1 MIRLYVDLDAA
12 LAQTL
17 HIKENIFR
25 IFEKRPA
32 RLLAVK
38 YIPMADSQLLILDKA
53 QIQQKIN
60 RIAYQILED
69 NLQEKEIVL
78 AGIWDRGYK
87 LALRLQRVLQEI
99 SELKVTLLRVDL
111 ERQSSKL
118 ISSTDLDDS
127 KWKNKVIILV
137 DDVLN
142 SGKTLAYGLG
152 VFLNTPHKKIRTV
165 VLVDRSH
172 KIFPI
177 ATDFVGLQMATVLKE
192 HVEVIMDV
200 PGRED
205 CVYLS

>member
-1 MIRLYVDLDAA
+1 
-12 LAQTL
+12 
-17 HIKENIFR
+17 
-25 IFEKRPA
+25 
-32 RLLAVK
+32 
-38 YIPMADSQLLILDKA
+38 MAGSQLLILDKK

-69 NLQEKEIVL
+69 NLAEKEIVL

-87 LALRLQRVLQEI
+87 LALRLKKVLAKI
-99 SELKVTLLRVDL
+99 SDLKITMLKIELDRQNTRLVANTDL
-111 ERQSSKL
+111 EEVHWR
-118 ISSTDLDDS
+118 
-127 KWKNKVIILV
+127 NKVIILV

-177 ATDFVGLQMATVLKE
+177 ATDYVGLQMATVLKE
-192 HVEVIMDV
+192 HVDVIMDV
-200 PGRED
+200 DGEED
-205 CVYLS
+205 RVYLS

>member
-1 MIRLYVDLDAA
+1 
-12 LAQTL
+12 
-17 HIKENIFR
+17 
-25 IFEKRPA
+25 
-32 RLLAVK
+32 
-38 YIPMADSQLLILDKA
+38 MAESQLLILDKT

-69 NLQEKEIVL
+69 NLEEKEIVL

-87 LALRLQRVLQEI
+87 LAIRLKAVLDEI

-111 ERQSSKL
+111 ERQSSRL
-118 ISSTDLDDS
+118 ISKTDMEEA

-177 ATDFVGLQMATVLKE
+177 ATDYVGLQMATVLKE
-192 HVEVIMDV
+192 HVVVVMDV
-200 PGRED
+200 PGVED
-205 CVYLS
+205 SVYLS

>member
-1 MIRLYVDLDAA
+1 
-12 LAQTL
+12 
-17 HIKENIFR
+17 
-25 IFEKRPA
+25 
-32 RLLAVK
+32 
-38 YIPMADSQLLILDKA
+38 MADSQLVILDKT

-69 NLQEKEIVL
+69 NLDEEEIVL

-87 LALRLQRVLQEI
+87 LAIRLRDVLLKI
-99 SELKVTLLRVDL
+99 SDFKIVLLRIDL
-111 ERQSSKL
+111 EKTNSRL
-118 ISSTDLDDS
+118 IASTDQEES
-127 KWKNKVIILV
+127 EWRNKVVILV
-137 DDVLN
+137 DDVLS

-177 ATDFVGLQMATVLKE
+177 ATDFVGLQMSTVLKE
-192 HVEVIMDV
+192 HVDV
-200 PGRED
+200 VLDVEGAED

>member
-1 MIRLYVDLDAA
+1 
-12 LAQTL
+12 
-17 HIKENIFR
+17 
-25 IFEKRPA
+25 
-32 RLLAVK
+32 
-38 YIPMADSQLLILDKA
+38 MAESQLLILDKK

-69 NLQEKEIVL
+69 NLDEKEIVL

-87 LALRLQRVLQEI
+87 LALRLKKVLAKI
-99 SELKVTLLRVDL
+99 SDLKITMLRIDL
-111 ERQSSKL
+111 DRLNSKL
-118 ISSTDLDDS
+118 VANTDLDES
-127 KWKNKVIILV
+127 HWKNKVIILV

-177 ATDFVGLQMATVLKE
+177 ATDFVGLEMATVLKE
-192 HVEVIMDV
+192 HVDVVMDV
-200 PGRED
+200 EGEED
-205 CVYLS
+205 RVYLS

>member
-1 MIRLYVDLDAA
+1 
-12 LAQTL
+12 
-17 HIKENIFR
+17 
-25 IFEKRPA
+25 
-32 RLLAVK
+32 
-38 YIPMADSQLLILDKA
+38 MAGSQLLILDEK

-69 NLQEKEIVL
+69 NLTEKEIVL

-87 LALRLQRVLQEI
+87 LALRLKKVLSKI
-99 SELKVTLLRVDL
+99 SELKITMLKIELDRQNSKLVANTDL
-111 ERQSSKL
+111 EEVH
-118 ISSTDLDDS
+118 
-127 KWKNKVIILV
+127 WKNKVIILV

-177 ATDFVGLQMATVLKE
+177 ATDYVGLQIATVLKE
-192 HVEVIMDV
+192 HVDVIMDV
-200 PGRED
+200 EGED
-205 CVYLS
+205 DRVYLS

>member
-1 MIRLYVDLDAA
+1 
-12 LAQTL
+12 
-17 HIKENIFR
+17 
-25 IFEKRPA
+25 
-32 RLLAVK
+32 
-38 YIPMADSQLLILDKA
+38 MADSQLVILDKK

-69 NLQEKEIVL
+69 NLEEKEIVL

-87 LALRLQRVLQEI
+87 LAVRLKAVLAEI
-99 SELKVTLLRVDL
+99 SDLKLILLRVDL
-111 ERQSSKL
+111 EKTNSKL
-118 ISSTDLDDS
+118 IASTDLEQDE
-127 KWKNKVIILV
+127 WKGKVIILV

-177 ATDFVGLQMATVLKE
+177 ATDFVGLQMSTVLKE
-192 HVEVIMDV
+192 HVDV
-200 PGRED
+200 VLDVEGEAD

>member
-1 MIRLYVDLDAA
+1 M
-12 LAQTL
+12 T
-17 HIKENIFR
+17 E
-25 IFEKRPA
+25 
-32 RLLAVK
+32 
-38 YIPMADSQLLILDKA
+38 SQLLILDKT

-69 NLQEKEIVL
+69 NLSEKDIVL

-87 LALRLQRVLQEI
+87 LAFRIKNVLQEI
-99 SELKVTLLRVDL
+99 SSLNVIMLRIDL
-111 ERQSSKL
+111 EKTSSKL
-118 ISSTDLDDS
+118 MATTDLEES
-127 KWKNKVIILV
+127 KWRNKVIILV

-177 ATDFVGLQMATVLKE
+177 ATDFVGLKMATVLKE
-192 HVEVIMDV
+192 HVDVVMDV
-200 PGRED
+200 EGEED
-205 CVYLS
+205 RVYLS

>member
-1 MIRLYVDLDAA
+1 M
-12 LAQTL
+12 
-17 HIKENIFR
+17 
-25 IFEKRPA
+25 
-32 RLLAVK
+32 
-38 YIPMADSQLLILDKA
+38 SQNQVLILNKKE
-53 QIQQKIN
+53 IQQKIN

-69 NLQEKEIVL
+69 NIDEREIVL

-87 LALRLQRVLQEI
+87 VALRLQQVLSEI
-99 SELKVTLLRVDL
+99 SEIKITLLRIDI

-118 ISSTDLDDS
+118 IAKTDLPES
-127 KWKNKVIILV
+127 NWKNKVIILV

-177 ATDFVGLQMATVLKE
+177 ATDFVGLELATVLKE
-192 HVEVIMDV
+192 HVDVIMDV
-200 PGRED
+200 EGEED
-205 CVYLS
+205 RVYLS

>member
-1 MIRLYVDLDAA
+1 M
-12 LAQTL
+12 T
-17 HIKENIFR
+17 
-25 IFEKRPA
+25 
-32 RLLAVK
+32 
-38 YIPMADSQLLILDKA
+38 DSPLLILDKT

-69 NLQEKEIVL
+69 NLNEKEIVL

-87 LALRLQRVLQEI
+87 LALRLQNKLQEI
-99 SELKVTLLRVDL
+99 SELNIIMLRIDL
-111 ERQSSKL
+111 EKQNSKL
-118 ISSTDLDDS
+118 VAKTDLDES
-127 KWKNKVIILV
+127 RWKNKVIILV

-177 ATDFVGLQMATVLKE
+177 ATDFVGLKMATVLKE
-192 HVEVIMDV
+192 HVEVVMDV
-200 PGRED
+200 QNEVDG
-205 CVYLS
+205 VYLS